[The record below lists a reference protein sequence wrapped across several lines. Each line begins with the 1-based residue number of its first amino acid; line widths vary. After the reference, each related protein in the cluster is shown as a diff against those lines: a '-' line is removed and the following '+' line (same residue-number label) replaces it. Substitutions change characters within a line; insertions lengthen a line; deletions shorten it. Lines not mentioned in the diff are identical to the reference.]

1 MKNPLAT
8 DLSSNLGLLMARIP
22 LGLYFAL
29 AGYAHFKTQNFAT
42 QYVAALPNWMPSEA
56 RTGYSSVLPF
66 IEIAVGVLLIV
77 GLTTRV
83 GGMLAAG
90 ITALLVAGMGL
101 SWEANPNASQY
112 HLLMML
118 GLSVVLL
125 CVGGGKF
132 TLDNF
137 LFNKKKG
144 DEAAH

>member
-8 DLSSNLGLLMARIP
+8 DLSSNLGLLLARIP

-29 AGYAHFKTQNFAT
+29 AGYAHFRTQNFAT
-42 QYVAALPNWMPSEA
+42 QYVAALPTWMPAEA
-56 RTGYSSVLPF
+56 GKGYSSILPF
-66 IEIAVGVLLIV
+66 IEMAIGALVIL

-83 GGMLAAG
+83 GGFLAAG
-90 ITALLVAGMGL
+90 VTAMLVGGMGL
-101 SWEANPNASQY
+101 SFESNPNSSQY

-125 CVGGGKF
+125 CLGGGKF

-137 LFNKKKG
+137 LFNRKKA
-144 DEAAH
+144 DEPAH

>member
-42 QYVAALPNWMPSEA
+42 QYVAALPTWMPSEA
-56 RTGYSSVLPF
+56 GKGYSSVLPF
-66 IEIAVGVLLIV
+66 VELAVGVLLII

-83 GGMLAAG
+83 GGLLAAG
-90 ITALLVAGMGL
+90 VTAMLLAGMGL
-101 SWEANPNASQY
+101 SFETNPNSSQY

-125 CVGGGKF
+125 CIGGGKF
-132 TLDNF
+132 TLDNL

-144 DEAAH
+144 EAAH

>member
-1 MKNPLAT
+1 MKNPLAS
-8 DLSSNLGLLMARIP
+8 DLSSNLGLLLARVP

-42 QYVAALPNWMPSEA
+42 QYVAALPTWMPSEA
-56 RTGYSSVLPF
+56 GKGYSSVLPF
-66 IEIAVGVLLIV
+66 LEMAVGLLLII

-83 GGMLAAG
+83 GGLLAAG
-90 ITALLVAGMGL
+90 ITAMLLAGMGL
-101 SWEANPNASQY
+101 SFETNPNASQY

-118 GLSVVLL
+118 GLSVVML
-125 CVGGGKF
+125 CLGGGKF

-144 DEAAH
+144 EAAH

>member
-8 DLSSNLGLLMARIP
+8 DLSTNMGLLLARIP
-22 LGLYFAL
+22 LGLYFVL

-42 QYVAALPNWMPSEA
+42 QYVAALPNWMPAEA
-56 RTGYSSVLPF
+56 GKGYSSVLPF
-66 IEIAVGVLLIV
+66 LEMAVGALLIL

-90 ITALLVAGMGL
+90 ITAMLVAGMGL
-101 SWEANPNASQY
+101 SFETNPNAPQY

-125 CVGGGKF
+125 CLGGGKF
-132 TLDNF
+132 TLDNL
-137 LFNKKKG
+137 LFNKKKSG
-144 DEAAH
+144 EPAH

>member
-8 DLSSNLGLLMARIP
+8 DLSTNMGLLLARIP

-29 AGYAHFKTQNFAT
+29 SGYHHFKTLNFAT
-42 QYVAALPNWMPSEA
+42 QYVAALPTWMPSEA
-56 RTGYSSVLPF
+56 RAGYSNVLPF
-66 IEIAVGVLLIV
+66 IEMAIGALLIL

-90 ITALLVAGMGL
+90 VTAMLVAGMGL
-101 SWEANPNASQY
+101 SFEPNPNASQY
-112 HLLMML
+112 QLLMML

-137 LFNKKKG
+137 LFNKKKNG
-144 DEAAH
+144 EPAH